1 MAGVAERFVIP
12 DDLVRAAAKEGR
24 GDWLA
29 ELPALVAQIAADWQ
43 IEADDPFLP
52 GGATAWVAPA
62 RDHAGK
68 DFVLKV
74 CWRHPEAVHEADG
87 LRTWDGA
94 GAIRLY
100 RANEL
105 AEATVLLLERC
116 RPGTQLRAWPP
127 EEHDLVIAGLLRR
140 LWMEPPPGHCFRPLS
155 DMCDYWASR
164 YEERSPAERSC
175 LEAPLAKEGIR
186 LLREL
191 PRSSSDALL
200 LHTDLHAGNVLA
212 AEREPWLAIDPKPY
226 VGDAAYDVT
235 QHIFNGV
242 FVEDADACALAS
254 RMARLL
260 DLDLDRILLW
270 LFARAVEASPYWA
283 GMADL
288 ARTIYSSLT

>member
-1 MAGVAERFVIP
+1 VAERFVIP
-12 DDLVRAAAKEGR
+12 DDLARAAAQERR

-29 ELPALVAQIAADWQ
+29 ELPALIAQIAADWH
-43 IEADDPFLP
+43 IEVGDPFLP

-74 CWRHPEAVHEADG
+74 CWPHPEAVHEADG
-87 LRTWDGA
+87 LRTWAEA
-94 GAIRLY
+94 GAIRLCQ
-100 RANEL
+100 ANEL

-116 RPGTQLRAWPP
+116 RPGTQLRASPP
-127 EEHDLVIAGLLRR
+127 EQHDLVIAGLLRR

-164 YEERSPAERSC
+164 HEKRSPAGRSC

-191 PRSSSDALL
+191 PRSSGDALL
-200 LHTDLHAGNVLA
+200 LHTDLHAGNVLG

-226 VGDAAYDVT
+226 VGDPAYDVT
-235 QHIFNGV
+235 QHVFNGV
-242 FVEDADACALAS
+242 FVEDADPGALAA
-254 RMARLL
+254 RMAGLL
-260 DLDLDRILLW
+260 DLDLGRILLW
-270 LFARAVEASPYWA
+270 LFARAVEGSPYWD

-288 ARTIYSSLT
+288 ARILNSSLT

>member
-1 MAGVAERFVIP
+1 MVGVTERFVIP
-12 DDLVRAAAKEGR
+12 DDLARAAAQEGR

-29 ELPALVAQIAADWQ
+29 ELPALIAQVAADWQ
-43 IEADDPFLP
+43 IEVGDPFLP

-62 RDHAGK
+62 RDRAGK
-68 DFVLKV
+68 DSVLKV
-74 CWRHPEAVHEADG
+74 CWRHPEAIHEADG
-87 LRTWDGA
+87 LRMWAGA

-100 RANEL
+100 QANEL

-116 RPGTQLRAWPP
+116 RPGTQLRALPP

-140 LWMEPPPGHCFRPLS
+140 LWTEPPSGHCFRPLS

-191 PRSSSDALL
+191 PRSGGDAVL
-200 LHTDLHAGNVLA
+200 LHTDLHAGNVLT

-226 VGDAAYDVT
+226 VGDPAYDVT
-235 QHIFNGV
+235 QHIFNSV
-242 FVEDADACALAS
+242 FIEDADAGALAL

-260 DLDLDRILLW
+260 DLDLDRVLRW

-288 ARTIYSSLT
+288 ARTLHSAVT